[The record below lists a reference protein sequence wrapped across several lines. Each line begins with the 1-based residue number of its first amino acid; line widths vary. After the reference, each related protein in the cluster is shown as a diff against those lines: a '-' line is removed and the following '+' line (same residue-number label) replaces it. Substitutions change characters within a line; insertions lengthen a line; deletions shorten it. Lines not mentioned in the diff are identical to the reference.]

1 MNEFRSK
8 LLNFLYLLIGALLSF
23 DSFFFFPV
31 LNQYFAA

>member
-23 DSFFFFPV
+23 DSFFFPV